1 MAVKKTWQKQLAEGV
16 ADLATLLKLLAI
28 DAKYLATVA
37 HHPFKLRVPL
47 NFVAK
52 MKKGDIND
60 PLLRQVLPIKE
71 ESAVIPGFSQDP
83 LQEKKYNPLPGVIH
97 KYRSR
102 ILLTLT
108 GACAVHCRYCFRRHF
123 PYEENRLI
131 FTEQEKIFNYIKQQ
145 PQVDEIILSGGD
157 PLVVSDK
164 LLQNWLEQFALLAQ
178 LKYLRI
184 HTRLPIV
191 LPDRITDELIDLLTT
206 TRLQV
211 IVVVHSN
218 HPQEID
224 TQVQQALLK
233 LTQKNITVLNQSVLL
248 KDVNDNAIVLAELS
262 QQLFKARVLPYY
274 LHLLDKVSG
283 VHHFAVDEV
292 TVRQLWQELSHILP
306 GYLLPRLVREESGA
320 GSKTWLV

>member
-1 MAVKKTWQKQLAEGV
+1 M
-16 ADLATLLKLLAI
+16 
-28 DAKYLATVA
+28 
-37 HHPFKLRVPL
+37 
-47 NFVAK
+47 
-52 MKKGDIND
+52 
-60 PLLRQVLPIKE
+60 
-71 ESAVIPGFSQDP
+71 
-83 LQEKKYNPLPGVIH
+83 
-97 KYRSR
+97 
-102 ILLTLT
+102 
-108 GACAVHCRYCFRRHF
+108 HCRYCFRRHF

-262 QQLFKARVLPYY
+262 QQLFEQ
-274 LHLLDKVSG
+274 HD
-283 VHHFAVDEV
+283 
-292 TVRQLWQELSHILP
+292 
-306 GYLLPRLVREESGA
+306 
-320 GSKTWLV
+320 